1 MFNRLR
7 GIRAKIMFGFAAVI
21 IVFILAIFGST
32 IFQAKATMLTEQ
44 INHNYSKLS
53 MVQKLTDDIRTADG
67 LAARYVMSNT
77 TEERTANLTAYEAK
91 IPEITAAVEE
101 FKGAGLNEAELAGIQ
116 NLEGEWDNYL
126 TVLKQAFALAK
137 EGDFPQAQK
146 SFTSL
151 SLTTIIDSQLVFET
165 MLHDE
170 IMKEQN
176 QAATHR
182 SSAMITS
189 MGVTGLSVVLA
200 LLIAFV
206 LSARILKPV
215 KDVNRQLQEI
225 VRGDADLTR
234 KLSVQTKD
242 EIGELARNF
251 NTMTDNLATMITQVK
266 LSANGLAASSVKLTS
281 DSGLTAET
289 TEKISELWVRSQV
302 VRACR

>member
-21 IVFILAIFGST
+21 IVFILAILGST
-32 IFQAKATMLTEQ
+32 IFQAKVTMLTEQ
-44 INHNYSKLS
+44 INRNYSKLS

-91 IPEITAAVEE
+91 IPEITASVEE
-101 FKGAGLNEAELAGIQ
+101 LKGAGLNEAELAGIQ

-126 TVLKQAFALAK
+126 TVLEQAFALAK
-137 EGDFPQAQK
+137 EGNFPQAQK

-170 IMKEQN
+170 IMKEQS

-182 SSAMITS
+182 RLLYDYQHGGDGII
-189 MGVTGLSVVLA
+189 GGTGSVD
-200 LLIAFV
+200 
-206 LSARILKPV
+206 RI
-215 KDVNRQLQEI
+215 RI
-225 VRGDADLTR
+225 VCPDTEA
-234 KLSVQTKD
+234 
-242 EIGELARNF
+242 GERC
-251 NTMTDNLATMITQVK
+251 QQ
-266 LSANGLAASSVKLTS
+266 AASG
-281 DSGLTAET
+281 DCRRRC
-289 TEKISELWVRSQV
+289 RSNPQ
-302 VRACR
+302 A